1 MTSKKYVY
9 SKEKNTPRS
18 RVNVW
23 QLNKTVQEQ
32 ARNIQLLQRAISHQA
47 NVNAQQVLLNKSL
60 SDRIALLSDRVA
72 LLKEEQW
79 AREQSIFQ
87 RVARWFRK

>member
-1 MTSKKYVY
+1 MASSNYVY
-9 SKEKNTPRS
+9 DNGKKHHN

-47 NVNAQQVLLNKSL
+47 NVNAQQVLLNESL
-60 SDRIALLSDRVA
+60 SDRIALLE
-72 LLKEEQW
+72 EEQW
-79 AREQSIFQ
+79 AREQSISQ

>member
-1 MTSKKYVY
+1 MASSNYVY
-9 SKEKNTPRS
+9 DNGKKRHN

-23 QLNKTVQEQ
+23 QLNKIVQEQ

-47 NVNAQQVLLNKSL
+47 GVNAQQVLLNESL
-60 SDRIALLSDRVA
+60 SDRIALLE
-72 LLKEEQW
+72 EEQW

>member
-23 QLNKTVQEQ
+23 QLQQKLNEQ
-32 ARNIQLLQRAISHQA
+32 TRHILLLQRAISHQA
-47 NVNAQQVLLNKSL
+47 GVNSQQVLLNESL
-60 SDRIALLSDRVA
+60 SDRIALLE
-72 LLKEEQW
+72 EEQW

-87 RVARWFRK
+87 RFARWFRK

>member
-1 MTSKKYVY
+1 MTSSNYVY
-9 SKEKNTPRS
+9 DNGKKRHN

-47 NVNAQQVLLNKSL
+47 NVNTQQVLLNESL
-60 SDRIALLSDRVA
+60 SDRIALLE
-72 LLKEEQW
+72 EEQW

-87 RVARWFRK
+87 RFARWFRK

>member
-1 MTSKKYVY
+1 MASSNYVY
-9 SKEKNTPRS
+9 DNGKKRHN
-18 RVNVW
+18 RVNEW

-32 ARNIQLLQRAISHQA
+32 ARNIQLLQRAISHQT
-47 NVNAQQVLLNKSL
+47 NVNAQQVLLNESL
-60 SDRIALLSDRVA
+60 SDRIA

-87 RVARWFRK
+87 RFVRWFRK

>member
-1 MTSKKYVY
+1 MASSNYVY
-9 SKEKNTPRS
+9 DNGKKRHNS
-18 RVNVW
+18 VNVW

-47 NVNAQQVLLNKSL
+47 NVNTQQVLLNESL
-60 SDRIALLSDRVA
+60 SDRIALLE
-72 LLKEEQW
+72 EEQW

>member
-32 ARNIQLLQRAISHQA
+32 ARNIQLLQGAISHQA
-47 NVNAQQVLLNKSL
+47 GVNAQQVLLNESL
-60 SDRIALLSDRVA
+60 SDRIELLEKA
-72 LLKEEQW
+72 HWK
-79 AREQSIFQ
+79 REQSIFQ
-87 RVARWFRK
+87 RFARWFRK

>member
-9 SKEKNTPRS
+9 SKEKNTPHN
-18 RVNVW
+18 RVNVC
-23 QLNKTVQEQ
+23 QLQQKVNEQ
-32 ARNIQLLQRAISHQA
+32 ARHILLLQRAISHQA
-47 NVNAQQVLLNKSL
+47 GVNAQQVLLNESL
-60 SDRIALLSDRVA
+60 SDRIALLE
-72 LLKEEQW
+72 EEQW

>member
-1 MTSKKYVY
+1 MDFDKLTRKNFLY
-9 SKEKNTPRS
+9 SKEKNTPRN

-47 NVNAQQVLLNKSL
+47 NVNAQQVLLNESL
-60 SDRIALLSDRVA
+60 SDRIALLE
-72 LLKEEQW
+72 EEQW

>member
-23 QLNKTVQEQ
+23 QLNKTVQAQ

-47 NVNAQQVLLNKSL
+47 NVNAQQVLLNESL
-60 SDRIALLSDRVA
+60 VIALRYLKKNSGHVNKAFSNA
-72 LLKEEQW
+72 LHGGSVNK
-79 AREQSIFQ
+79 
-87 RVARWFRK
+87 

>member
-1 MTSKKYVY
+1 MASSNYVY
-9 SKEKNTPRS
+9 DNGKKRHN

-47 NVNAQQVLLNKSL
+47 NLNAQQVLLNESL
-60 SDRIALLSDRVA
+60 SDRIALLE
-72 LLKEEQW
+72 EEQW

-87 RVARWFRK
+87 RFHGGSVNK

>member
-9 SKEKNTPRS
+9 NKEKNTPRS

-23 QLNKTVQEQ
+23 LLNKTVQEQ

-47 NVNAQQVLLNKSL
+47 GVNAQQVLLNESL
-60 SDRIALLSDRVA
+60 SERIALLEKA
-72 LLKEEQW
+72 QW

-87 RVARWFRK
+87 RFARWFRK